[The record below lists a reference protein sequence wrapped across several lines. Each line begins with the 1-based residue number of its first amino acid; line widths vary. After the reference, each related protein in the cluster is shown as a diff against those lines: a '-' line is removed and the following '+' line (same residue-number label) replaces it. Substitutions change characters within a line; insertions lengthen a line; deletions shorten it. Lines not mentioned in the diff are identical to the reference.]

1 MKNKSQSRLARLVAL
16 LTHLQTKRFLPVQ
29 DIAKEFGVSSR
40 TIYRDLS
47 VLEMAGVPIFNDRT
61 KGYSIIEGYRLPP
74 VMFSDEETNA
84 LITAEKLVLKNRDNS
99 LIKNYSQALNK
110 IKSILKYTTK
120 DKAELLSKRLSS
132 GRKSKIEITSN
143 YLSAIQAALVNFKP
157 LEINYLSV
165 NNIITTRI
173 IEPLALYSSNENWVL
188 IAWCRLRKQ
197 YREFRLD
204 RINKLNLVSESFL
217 PRDFDIKSY
226 FENTDDK

>member
-1 MKNKSQSRLARLVAL
+1 MKNKSQPRLARLVAI
-16 LTHLQTKRFLPVQ
+16 LTHLQTKRYLTVH
-29 DIAKEFGVSSR
+29 DIAKKFGVSSR

-47 VLEMAGVPIFNDRT
+47 VLEKAGVPIFNERT

-74 VMFSDEETNA
+74 IMFSDDETNA
-84 LITAEKLVLKNRDNS
+84 LITAEQLVLKNRDNS

-120 DKAELLSKRLSS
+120 DKVELLSKRLSF
-132 GRKSKIEITSN
+132 GRNFKIEITSN
-143 YLSAIQAALVNFKP
+143 YLSDIQTAL
-157 LEINYLSV
+157 INSKLLKIKYSSV
-165 NNIITTRI
+165 NNVKTIRF
-173 IEPLALYSSNENWVL
+173 IEPLALYSTLGNWVL

-204 RINKLNLVSESFL
+204 RINRLDLVSESFQ

-226 FENTDDK
+226 FENADNQ